1 MKIVL
6 QISTGKIL
14 QTYSG
19 IEPDDETLIKNNSY
33 IGVSDLEIKS
43 VTPEEHYEINQK
55 YLKNSSDG
63 YKILRKYPEIGEQL
77 DMLWHAIDSDA
88 LDKSCDFFKT
98 LKKVKDDNPKP
109 E

>member
-6 QISTGKIL
+6 QKSTGKIL

-19 IEPDDETLIKNNSY
+19 VEPDDATLIKNNSY
-33 IGVSDLEIKS
+33 IDVSDLEIKS
-43 VTPEEHYEINQK
+43 VTSEEHYEINQK

-63 YKILRKYPEIGEQL
+63 YKILRKYPSIEEQL
-77 DMLWHAIDSDA
+77 DMQYWDRKNGTNKWEEYID
-88 LDKSCDFFKT
+88 
-98 LKKVKDDNPKP
+98 KVKADNPKP

>member
-6 QISTGKIL
+6 QKSTGQIL

-19 IEPDDETLIKNNSY
+19 VEPDDDTLIKNNSH
-33 IGVSDLEIKS
+33 VAVTDLEIKS

-63 YKILRKYPEIGEQL
+63 YKILRKYPSIEEQL
-77 DMLWHAIDSDA
+77 DMQYWDLKYGTKKWEEIID
-88 LDKSCDFFKT
+88 
-98 LKKVKDDNPKP
+98 KVKLDNPK

>member
-6 QISTGKIL
+6 QKSTGKIL

-19 IEPDDETLIKNNSY
+19 VEPDDATLIENNSY
-33 IGVSDLEIKS
+33 IDVSDLEIKS
-43 VTPEEHYEINQK
+43 VTSEEHFEINQK

-63 YKILRKYPEIGEQL
+63 YKILRKYPLIEEQL
-77 DMLWHAIDSDA
+77 DMLYWDCKNGTKKWEESID
-88 LDKSCDFFKT
+88 
-98 LKKVKDDNPKP
+98 KVKTDNPKP

>member
-19 IEPDDETLIKNNSY
+19 VEPDDETLIKNNSD

-77 DMLWHAIDSDA
+77 DLLYHDMTSGKGDKTGEWYKAI
-88 LDKSCDFFKT
+88 
-98 LKKVKDDNPKP
+98 KKVKDDNPKV
-109 E
+109 

>member
-19 IEPDDETLIKNNSY
+19 VEPDDETLIKNNSD
-33 IGVSDLEIKS
+33 IDVSDLEIKF
-43 VTPEEHYEINQK
+43 VTSEEHYEINQK

-63 YKILRKYPEIGEQL
+63 YKILRKYPSLAEQL
-77 DMLWHAIDSDA
+77 DYIFHNGITKWKSDMIQP
-88 LDKSCDFFKT
+88 
-98 LKKVKDDNPKP
+98 VKDKYPKG
-109 E
+109 

>member
-63 YKILRKYPEIGEQL
+63 YKILRKYPPMEDQL
-77 DMLWHAIDSDA
+77 DKIYHEGIDEW
-88 LDKSCDFFKT
+88 
-98 LKKVKDDNPKP
+98 KKDIKAVKDKYPKP
-109 E
+109 T

>member
-6 QISTGKIL
+6 QKSTGKIL

-19 IEPDDETLIKNNSY
+19 VEPDDETLIKNNSY
-33 IGVSDLEIKS
+33 IDVSDLEIKS
-43 VTPEEHYEINQK
+43 VTSEEHFEINQK

-63 YKILRKYPEIGEQL
+63 YKILRKYPSIEEQL
-77 DMLWHAIDSDA
+77 DMQYWDRKNGTKTWEESID
-88 LDKSCDFFKT
+88 
-98 LKKVKDDNPKP
+98 KVKADNPKP